1 MTQSD
6 AGSSQQPKN
15 LRGTISVLT
24 RLAPKQLND
33 EFSLTVRQLQSKG
46 ISLGISV
53 ALVVVGLVFLGFV
66 AIALVVAAIA
76 GLATV
81 MPLWLSALLIAL
93 LFLLIAGALAGI
105 GAMRAKAAIPEA
117 IEVPKLAMRRVKHD
131 LGVLSE
137 GTAFD
142 PSTLSAPKKPKES
155 DSKKNGAKSES
166 AEEETPVQKPTE
178 AELRRRLARRR
189 EHLAQLR
196 DTLGEQTDVKAKMGQ
211 FVGKVS
217 DATGRAKSGVDRA
230 QVGLSD
236 AVANQTQLRAT
247 AEKVGPWVVVSL
259 AGTAAFVFLRRVFRR
274 QK

>member
-15 LRGTISVLT
+15 LRETISVLT

-53 ALVVVGLVFLGFV
+53 ALVVVGLVFLGLM

-76 GLATV
+76 GLGTI
-81 MPLWLSALLIAL
+81 MPLWLSALLIAV
-93 LFLLIAGALAGI
+93 LFLLIAGGLAGV
-105 GAMRAKAAIPEA
+105 GALRAKSTIPEA
-117 IEVPKLAMRRVKHD
+117 VEIPKLALRRVRHD

-137 GTAFD
+137 GSSFD
-142 PSTLSAPKKPKES
+142 PATLTAPKPAKDA
-155 DSKKNGAKSES
+155 DSKHGAK
-166 AEEETPVQKPTE
+166 AEPVEEKAPVQKPTE

-211 FVGKVS
+211 FVGKVNA
-217 DATGRAKSGVDRA
+217 ATSRAKSGVDRA

-236 AVANQTQLRAT
+236 AVSNQTQMRAA
-247 AEKVGPWVVVSL
+247 AEKVGPWFVVTL
-259 AGTAAFVFLRRVFRR
+259 AGTAVFVFLRRVFRKA
-274 QK
+274 Q

>member
-15 LRGTISVLT
+15 LRETISVLT

-33 EFSLTVRQLQSKG
+33 EFSLTVRQLQAKG

-81 MPLWLSALLIAL
+81 MPLWLSALLIAV
-93 LFLLIAGALAGI
+93 LFLLIAAALAGI
-105 GAMRAKAAIPEA
+105 GAMRAKSTIPEA

-131 LGVLSE
+131 LGVLSQ

-142 PSTLSAPKKPKES
+142 PATLTAPKPAKDS
-155 DSKKNGAKSES
+155 SSKKDSSSEP
-166 AEEETPVQKPTE
+166 AQDEAPVVKPTE

-196 DTLGEQTDVKAKMGQ
+196 DTFGEQTDVKAKVGQ
-211 FVGKVS
+211 FVGKVNS
-217 DATGRAKSGVDRA
+217 ATSRAKSGVDRA

-247 AEKVGPWVVVSL
+247 AEKAGPWVVVTL
-259 AGTAAFVFLRRVFRR
+259 AGTAVFVFLRRLFRK